1 MKIPWRELCYQMIIG
16 FLEGKIPDHRGRL
29 LSMLWKQT
37 DDDAENNHDYIQW
50 MFPLDEPSQAVNG
63 APVLNDFDIDEI
75 RQNQMA
81 INNLEESV
89 RWFLGF
95 LERNDHW
102 IAKYDHNHLRITRAI
117 KSLRL
122 LTSDLVADAF
132 RDKVTELAGYNLSLV
147 DQKAR
152 DFWAS
157 A

>member
-1 MKIPWRELCYQMIIG
+1 
-16 FLEGKIPDHRGRL
+16 
-29 LSMLWKQT
+29 
-37 DDDAENNHDYIQW
+37 

-63 APVLNDFDIDEI
+63 APVLSDFDIDEI
-75 RQNQMA
+75 KENQLA
-81 INNLEESV
+81 IENLEKSA

-102 IAKYDHNHLRITRAI
+102 ITSDDHNHLCITRAI

-122 LTSDLVADAF
+122 LTSDLVADKF
-132 RDKVTELAGYNLSLV
+132 RNKVIALAGNNLNLV

>member
-1 MKIPWRELCYQMIIG
+1 MIVG
-16 FLEGKIPDHRGRL
+16 FLEGKTPDHRGRMV
-29 LSMLWKQT
+29 SMLWIQT
-37 DDDAENNHDYIQW
+37 DDDAENTHDYIQW
-50 MFPLDEPSQAVNG
+50 MFPLDEPSQAVSG

-75 RQNQMA
+75 RENRLA
-81 INNLEESV
+81 VENLEESA

-95 LERNDHW
+95 LERNDHS
-102 IAKYDHNHLRITRAI
+102 ITNYDHNHLRITRAI

-122 LTSDLVADAF
+122 LTSDQAADEF
-132 RDKVTELAGYNLSLV
+132 RDKVIALAGNNLNLV

>member
-1 MKIPWRELCYQMIIG
+1 
-16 FLEGKIPDHRGRL
+16 
-29 LSMLWKQT
+29 MLWRQT
-37 DDDAENNHDYIQW
+37 DDDAENIHDYIQW

-63 APVLNDFDIDEI
+63 APVLDDFDIDEI
-75 RQNQMA
+75 RESQLA
-81 INNLEESV
+81 TENLEESA

-102 IAKYDHNHLRITRAI
+102 ITEYDHNHLRITRAI

-122 LTSDLVADAF
+122 LASDLVANAF
-132 RDKVTELAGYNLSLV
+132 RSKVIELAGDNLSLV

-157 A
+157 S

>member
-1 MKIPWRELCYQMIIG
+1 MDIVG
-16 FLEGKIPDHRGRL
+16 FLEGKTPDHRGRML
-29 LSMLWKQT
+29 PMLWKQT
-37 DDDAENNHDYIQW
+37 DDHAENNHDYIQW
-50 MFPLDEPSQAVNG
+50 MFPLDEPSQAVND
-63 APVLNDFDIDEI
+63 APVLSDFDIDEI

-81 INNLEESV
+81 IDNLEESV

-102 IAKYDHNHLRITRAI
+102 VTKYDHNHLRITRAI

-122 LTSDLVADAF
+122 LTSDLVAERF
-132 RDKVTELAGYNLSLV
+132 RYKVIELAGNNLSLI

>member
-1 MKIPWRELCYQMIIG
+1 MIIG
-16 FLEGKIPDHRGRL
+16 FREGKIPDHRGRV

-37 DDDAENNHDYIQW
+37 DDNAENNHDYIQW
-50 MFPLDEPSQAVNG
+50 IFPLDEPSQAVNG
-63 APVLNDFDIDEI
+63 APLLSDFDIDEI

-102 IAKYDHNHLRITRAI
+102 VTKYDHNHLRITRAI

-122 LTSDLVADAF
+122 LTSDLVAERF
-132 RDKVTELAGYNLSLV
+132 RDKVIELAGDNLSLV

>member
-1 MKIPWRELCYQMIIG
+1 
-16 FLEGKIPDHRGRL
+16 
-29 LSMLWKQT
+29 MLWIQT
-37 DDDAENNHDYIQW
+37 DDDAENTHDYIQW
-50 MFPLDEPSQAVNG
+50 MFPLDEPSQAVSG

-75 RQNQMA
+75 RQNQLA
-81 INNLEESV
+81 IENLEGST

-102 IAKYDHNHLRITRAI
+102 VTKYDHNHLRITRAI

-122 LTSDLVADAF
+122 LTSDLVADRF
-132 RDKVTELAGYNLSLV
+132 RDKVNELAGNNLSLV

>member
-1 MKIPWRELCYQMIIG
+1 
-16 FLEGKIPDHRGRL
+16 
-29 LSMLWKQT
+29 
-37 DDDAENNHDYIQW
+37 

-63 APVLNDFDIDEI
+63 APVLSDFDIDEI
-75 RQNQMA
+75 KENRLA
-81 INNLEESV
+81 IENLEESA

-95 LERNDHW
+95 LERKDHW
-102 IAKYDHNHLRITRAI
+102 VTNYDHNHLRITRTI

-122 LTSDLVADAF
+122 LTGDLVADRFKSEVIA
-132 RDKVTELAGYNLSLV
+132 LAGDNLNLV

>member
-1 MKIPWRELCYQMIIG
+1 MIVG
-16 FLEGKIPDHRGRL
+16 FLEGKTPDNRGRM

-50 MFPLDEPSQAVNG
+50 MFPLDEPSQAVSA
-63 APVLNDFDIDEI
+63 APILSDFDIDEI
-75 RQNQMA
+75 RENQLVTE
-81 INNLEESV
+81 NLEESA

-102 IAKYDHNHLRITRAI
+102 IVNYDHNHFRITRAI

-122 LTSDLVADAF
+122 LASDLVADAF
-132 RDKVTELAGYNLSLV
+132 RSKVIELAGDNLSLV